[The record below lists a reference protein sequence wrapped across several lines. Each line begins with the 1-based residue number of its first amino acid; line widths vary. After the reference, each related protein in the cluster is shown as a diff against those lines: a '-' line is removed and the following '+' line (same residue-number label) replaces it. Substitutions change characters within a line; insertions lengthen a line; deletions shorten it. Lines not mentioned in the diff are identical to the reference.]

1 MSNKAEDR
9 FLHAQPQIT
18 WLKVRW
24 CQGWESLQGVLSVQ
38 DIGGKWGTEK
48 PSTCSRS
55 ARKQITGT
63 ESDLSPPF
71 PSECLVRKGQGAGQ
85 GEQEL
90 RAAEQNAGCN
100 HSGLLFC
107 FALLVL
113 KLPTSP
119 GHLFQIPA
127 VKVQLS
133 LSDFLW
139 HWSLPSSCSLF
150 AAPAQCW
157 QVMARECDL
166 LWHTTAANVA
176 WESEAGRCRC
186 FTSTKYQLCTS
197 P

>member
-1 MSNKAEDR
+1 MHNPR
-9 FLHAQPQIT
+9 LHGSKCSGA
-18 WLKVRW
+18 KDERVCKEC
-24 CQGWESLQGVLSVQ
+24 CQSKILVGSEAR
-38 DIGGKWGTEK
+38 EK

-71 PSECLVRKGQGAGQ
+71 PSACLVRKGQGAGQ

-100 HSGLLFC
+100 HRGLLFC

-119 GHLFQIPA
+119 GRLFQIPA

-133 LSDFLW
+133 LSLRFPLALE
-139 HWSLPSSCSLF
+139 SPFQLLPVCCSCPVL
-150 AAPAQCW
+150 
-157 QVMARECDL
+157 
-166 LWHTTAANVA
+166 
-176 WESEAGRCRC
+176 AGDG
-186 FTSTKYQLCTS
+186 Q
-197 P
+197 